1 MQPDGQG
8 TDLPVAMAA
17 VLSGWGRGRG
27 TSGLPFSTIC
37 CPHCSFQALV
47 SGSERTLEGGERTSV
62 AQGPLISRI
71 EARVSC
77 LFLNDLHGQEFP
89 DSASGRGFSGV
100 SVGKEPAYSAGDA
113 RDTGSIPGSERS
125 PGEGSGNP
133 LQFSC
138 LENPMD
144 RGAWRAAVH
153 GVVHTQHSSTEPA
166 CWSPHLLG
174 KSGPCAECLPG
185 SQHGL
190 IREGAE
196 VSCFTKGPDVVSET
210 QVKPY
215 NVYVTVAYPPDT
227 DTPGFAKENQTKVSR
242 PLCALFPVL
251 NARNPFSCF
260 LSFRPSACRHFRQ
273 KIELL

>member
-100 SVGKEPAYSAGDA
+100 SVGKEPACTAG
-113 RDTGSIPGSERS
+113 DTGSIPGWGRP
-125 PGEGSGNP
+125 PGAGNGAP
-133 LQFSC
+133 LQCPC
-138 LENPMD
+138 LENPVD
-144 RGAWRAAVH
+144 GGAWRAAVM
-153 GVVHTQHSSTEPA
+153 
-166 CWSPHLLG
+166 
-174 KSGPCAECLPG
+174 G
-185 SQHGL
+185 SQRVGHD
-190 IREGAE
+190 RT
-196 VSCFTKGPDVVSET
+196 TKHMGV
-210 QVKPY
+210 
-215 NVYVTVAYPPDT
+215 
-227 DTPGFAKENQTKVSR
+227 G
-242 PLCALFPVL
+242 
-251 NARNPFSCF
+251 
-260 LSFRPSACRHFRQ
+260 
-273 KIELL
+273 